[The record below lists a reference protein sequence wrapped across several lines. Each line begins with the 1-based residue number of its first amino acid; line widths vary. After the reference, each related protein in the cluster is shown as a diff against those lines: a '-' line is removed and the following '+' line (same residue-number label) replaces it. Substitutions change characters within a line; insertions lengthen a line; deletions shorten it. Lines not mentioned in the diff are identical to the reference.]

1 MNTVLLE
8 RFLKDPTSLE
18 DASIAD
24 LESFASAHPW
34 FGTAHFLLAMKK
46 RQLNSSDA
54 AEALQSAAIYYH
66 PLWFTHQV
74 KNIGEA
80 KQVFEAASVSTQSIA
95 PATESLSETI
105 SPKENV
111 AELVFEPYH
120 TVDYFASQGIRL
132 KEDPNANDQLTQQ
145 VKSFTQW
152 LRTMKKIYVEQE
164 TTTEP
169 ITENE
174 VIAKAD
180 DSNTKTDVITEAM
193 AEVLV
198 KQGKKEQALD
208 LYRKLSLLHP
218 EKSHYFASLIDTLN
232 KSS

>member
-1 MNTVLLE
+1 MNTALLE
-8 RFLKDPTSLE
+8 RLLKDPVAME

-24 LESFASAHPW
+24 LESFASTHPW
-34 FGTAHFLLAMKK
+34 FGTAHYLLAMKK
-46 RQLNSSDA
+46 QQLNSIDA
-54 AEALQSAAIYYH
+54 AEALQRAAIYYH
-66 PLWFTHQV
+66 PLWFTYQA
-74 KNIGEA
+74 KNIDKQA
-80 KQVFEAASVSTQSIA
+80 QVFEAVSVSKQSIA
-95 PATESLSETI
+95 PAVEALSEAI
-105 SPKENV
+105 SPKDDA

-132 KEDPNANDQLTQQ
+132 KEDPHANDQLSQQ

-164 TTTEP
+164 TSNEP
-169 ITENE
+169 IAENE

-180 DSNTKTDVITEAM
+180 DSNTKADVVTEAM
-193 AEVLV
+193 AEVLI
-198 KQGKKEQALD
+198 KQGKKEQALE

-232 KSS
+232 KSL

>member
-8 RFLKDPTSLE
+8 RLLKDPAAME
-18 DASIAD
+18 DTPVAD

-34 FGTAHFLLAMKK
+34 FGTAHYLLAMKK
-46 RQLNSSDA
+46 QQLNSIDA
-54 AEALQSAAIYYH
+54 SEAMQRAALYYH
-66 PLWFTHQV
+66 PLWLTYQV
-74 KNIGEA
+74 KNMN
-80 KQVFEAASVSTQSIA
+80 KQAQAFKAVSDSVPSIA
-95 PATESLSETI
+95 PAIETASETQL
-105 SPKENV
+105 PKDDA

-132 KEDPNANDQLTQQ
+132 KEDPHANDQLSQQ

-164 TTTEP
+164 TSNEP
-169 ITENE
+169 IAENE

-180 DSNTKTDVITEAM
+180 DSNTKADVVTEAM
-193 AEVLV
+193 AEVLI
-198 KQGKKEQALD
+198 KQGKKEQALE

-232 KSS
+232 ISS